1 MWRDPMDE
9 LIDDLE
15 RVLPAKQQTEWGELL
30 VEFQI
35 WTDRML
41 STPLRPEDLD
51 GTAEPVTSDLA
62 DDPAFQDFQRR
73 WRAWFKGGA

>member
-35 WTDRML
+35 WTDRIL
-41 STPLRPEDLD
+41 STPLRPEDLNGRAGD
-51 GTAEPVTSDLA
+51 IRPRGRPRLPGL
-62 DDPAFQDFQRR
+62 PA
-73 WRAWFKGGA
+73 AVA

>member
-41 STPLRPEDLD
+41 STPLRPEDLG
-51 GTAEPVTSDLA
+51 GTAESVTSDLA

>member
-9 LIDDLE
+9 LINDLE

-35 WTDRML
+35 WTDRIL

-62 DDPAFQDFQRR
+62 GDPAFQDFQRR
-73 WRAWFKGGA
+73 

>member
-9 LIDDLE
+9 LIGDLE
-15 RVLPAKQQTEWGELL
+15 RVVPVEQQTEWGELL

-35 WTDRML
+35 WTDRIL

>member
-1 MWRDPMDE
+1 
-9 LIDDLE
+9 
-15 RVLPAKQQTEWGELL
+15 
-30 VEFQI
+30 
-35 WTDRML
+35 ML

-51 GTAEPVTSDLA
+51 GTAEPVKSDLA